1 MDINYL
7 NINLSIRPYA
17 GGCKDH
23 TTPHRTLIQ
32 RTEGNFI
39 VPHDRQILPLGIRP
53 APSPKSGRT
62 LVRPPPKIPPLGNLG
77 MGLAKL
83 GDYRLYLQFPQ
94 PTPGIFTFK
103 AARGQLWIT

>member
-1 MDINYL
+1 LDINYL

-23 TTPHRTLIQ
+23 TTPRRTLIQ

-39 VPHDRQILPLGIRP
+39 VPVIAKFSRWES
-53 APSPKSGRT
+53 AA
-62 LVRPPPKIPPLGNLG
+62 PPPEIPPLGNLG
-77 MGLAKL
+77 MRLAKL

-94 PTPGIFTFK
+94 LRPGIFTFQP
-103 AARGQLWIT
+103 ADGQLWIT